1 MSVCEEAM
9 NQQKTM
15 VLNENMVLKSSSCS
29 LRLYPPAIA
38 EDFVYFFFIREVIDA
53 VLLPFNCHKLCGNQ
67 CIFTGIWKFNQVA
80 SWRVGKSLIQ

>member
-15 VLNENMVLKSSSCS
+15 VLNENMVLKSSSCP
-29 LRLYPPAIA
+29 LRQYLPAIA
-38 EDFVYFFFIREVIDA
+38 ENFVYFSFISEIVDA
-53 VLLPFNCHKLCGNQ
+53 VLLPFNRHKLCGNQ
-67 CIFTGIWKFNQVA
+67 RIFTGIWKFKQVA